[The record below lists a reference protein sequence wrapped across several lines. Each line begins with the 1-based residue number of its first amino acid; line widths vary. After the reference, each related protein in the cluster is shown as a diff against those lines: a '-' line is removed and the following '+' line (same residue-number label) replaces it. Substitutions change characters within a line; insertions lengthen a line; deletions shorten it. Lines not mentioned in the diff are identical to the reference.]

1 MLALKKKREAEAK
14 AKAAAAAAGEQAEQ
28 PTSAP
33 AEEKKKVSL
42 FGVGGKKKKDSG
54 ESKGGKKRTP
64 GEIRIQ
70 KDIADLDGGKVA
82 TIDFPNPNDLTA
94 FNVTI
99 TPDNGFWSGATYL
112 FSIDIP
118 AQYPHEPPKVTCK
131 NKIYHPNINLEGNV
145 CLNILREDWK
155 PVLDINAVIY
165 GLIYLFY
172 EPNSDDPLNHDAAEL
187 FRNDVKRFERVVNQT
202 LRGGYVDGHHFERLI

>member
-42 FGVGGKKKKDSG
+42 LGVGGKKKKDSG

-70 KDIADLDGGKVA
+70 KGECTDLMDTTMEAYLLSSHASVENHQV
-82 TIDFPNPNDLTA
+82 IETA
-94 FNVTI
+94 KKS
-99 TPDNGFWSGATYL
+99 P
-112 FSIDIP
+112 
-118 AQYPHEPPKVTCK
+118 
-131 NKIYHPNINLEGNV
+131 
-145 CLNILREDWK
+145 ILR
-155 PVLDINAVIY
+155 LHFFSSF
-165 GLIYLFY
+165 LMLF
-172 EPNSDDPLNHDAAEL
+172 L
-187 FRNDVKRFERVVNQT
+187 FLV
-202 LRGGYVDGHHFERLI
+202 

>member
-42 FGVGGKKKKDSG
+42 LGVGGKKKKDSG

-70 KDIADLDGGKVA
+70 KGECIELLETMEA
-82 TIDFPNPNDLTA
+82 
-94 FNVTI
+94 
-99 TPDNGFWSGATYL
+99 YL
-112 FSIDIP
+112 LSSHAYVENHQVIEAAKRVLFFVSFS
-118 AQYPHEPPKVTCK
+118 
-131 NKIYHPNINLEGNV
+131 
-145 CLNILREDWK
+145 
-155 PVLDINAVIY
+155 
-165 GLIYLFY
+165 
-172 EPNSDDPLNHDAAEL
+172 
-187 FRNDVKRFERVVNQT
+187 FRNF
-202 LRGGYVDGHHFERLI
+202 